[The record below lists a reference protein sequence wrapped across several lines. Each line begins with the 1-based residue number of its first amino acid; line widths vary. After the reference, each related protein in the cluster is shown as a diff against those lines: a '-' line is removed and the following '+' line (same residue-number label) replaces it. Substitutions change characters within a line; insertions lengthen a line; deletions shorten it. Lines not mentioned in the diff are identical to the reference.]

1 MVGAKVEQKD
11 EGVVPLPTKWTKPK
25 PTMPPSM
32 GAAASTSSPSH
43 PKPTMPPSIMVGAKV
58 EEKDEGVVPL
68 PTKWTKPKP
77 TMPPSIMVGKKQELA
92 AAAKTLAAASTPTDG
107 DDGSPTNTSSWG
119 GG

>member
-25 PTMPPSM
+25 PTMPPSG

-58 EEKDEGVVPL
+58 QKMDEGVVPL

-77 TMPPSIMVGKKQELA
+77 TMPPSGGAAASTSSPSHPKPTMPPSIMVGKKQ
-92 AAAKTLAAASTPTDG
+92 
-107 DDGSPTNTSSWG
+107 
-119 GG
+119 